1 MPYIAPKKRLIELL
15 EEKIGIFPA
24 KKFVSQTRR
33 KDQGLLQP
41 QPKIAVLQSISSCYH
56 LL

>member
-1 MPYIAPKKRLIELL
+1 MPYIAPKIGLIELL
-15 EEKIGIFPA
+15 EEKIGIFLA

-33 KDQGLLQP
+33 KDQGLPQP
-41 QPKIAVLQSISSCYH
+41 QPKSEVLQSIASYYH